1 LSSVAAC
8 PRGSDLGTEQPR
20 RWQRPRGSLWEEPER
35 AQQREYSEIFSYFGD
50 LATLKAALA
59 HQEAPASPS
68 HWYLNLAF
76 LRWIEW
82 KVVLP
87 SPIADSLWSE
97 AVASVGLGSSSLPF
111 PAVRGG
117 TSGVEVAG
125 GNRSW

>member
-1 LSSVAAC
+1 
-8 PRGSDLGTEQPR
+8 LGTEQLR
-20 RWQRPRGSLWEEPER
+20 SWQRPRGSLCEEPER

-76 LRWIEW
+76 LRWIDW

-97 AVASVGLGSSSLPF
+97 AFRLGGPGIQFASF
-111 PAVRGG
+111 PGREGW
-117 TSGVEVAG
+117 
-125 GNRSW
+125 NKWC